1 MLHILLSAVILGG
14 AADMTS
20 TNLALNRCAGHC
32 QEGVLARQPWALN
45 AEMVVGSASGVV
57 TVNYLW
63 HTRRKKTAVAL
74 TILTVAV
81 HGWAFQH
88 NMRIARRW

>member
-32 QEGVLARQPWALN
+32 
-45 AEMVVGSASGVV
+45 
-57 TVNYLW
+57 
-63 HTRRKKTAVAL
+63 RRADDKR
-74 TILTVAV
+74 
-81 HGWAFQH
+81 
-88 NMRIARRW
+88 NRN